1 MHFLYT
7 CYLFSREAPRLPNLK
22 PSHKP
27 AVASRASTRKEHA
40 VLRKSPLALAIG
52 FSLGLCSYASYAES
66 AATSV
71 GSTGNTATELPAMT
85 VTSGREATPTY
96 NPPVASSATKIEA
109 PLRDIPQTVNVVPQS
124 VLRDQGARS
133 MQDAMK
139 AIPGI
144 GLSHGDGQRDQV
156 TIRSFSAISDQ
167 FIDGLRDDALYFR
180 DLSNIEQ
187 VEVVKGP
194 ASVLYGRGSSG
205 GLINRI
211 TKKPGI
217 DRNEV
222 TLQVGSWNQRRGE
235 FDLAHTFN
243 DKTVAFR
250 IAGAVER
257 ADSYRDQQFLNRET
271 LAPSVAIR
279 LGDDTRLLIQGE
291 YLSDRRVTDFGIP
304 AYRGR
309 PVEVA
314 PGTYYGA
321 ANARDVDYSQAD
333 VSAFGFTIAHR
344 FNSEWSVRNAFRA
357 YDYSLDRNNTLV
369 GSVNEAARTVSLNRS
384 NVRRQEDGYFNQTE
398 LTQKATL
405 AGMQHQLLYGIEIGK
420 QNKDQVFSTQNNVAT
435 VSLFNPVLPV
445 LPLRVTAAAS
455 TDNLG
460 IMTVTSGYVQDLAT
474 LSENWKAL
482 VGMRYDRF
490 EQETRERRPG
500 QRDVRRTDSAWSPRA
515 GLVFQPNLSRS
526 YYVSY
531 SKSFQPSAEGFAL
544 TAANSQIAPE
554 ETTNQE
560 VGAKFDFLD
569 GMASATASL
578 FRVERTNIKTTNP
591 ATNTLVPLG
600 VQRTNGVEL
609 SFSGDLTHGWQ
620 IWSGYAWLDAEMVSS
635 VAIDAGQPV
644 QGKRPTLTP
653 KQSANLWMTKAL
665 GQGFGAGAG
674 LNYVG
679 ERFANPGNTVTLPG
693 YTTFDAMG
701 YYRAKGF
708 DVQINLMNLFDRKYI
723 VSAHGSSPNL
733 NMPGA
738 PRSAQLTVRYAF

>member
-1 MHFLYT
+1 M
-7 CYLFSREAPRLPNLK
+7 
-22 PSHKP
+22 
-27 AVASRASTRKEHA
+27 
-40 VLRKSPLALAIG
+40 LRKTPLALAIG
-52 FSLGLCSYASYAES
+52 LSLGLSPYASYAEPAASS
-66 AATSV
+66 A
-71 GSTGNTATELPAMT
+71 GSDGNTATELPAMT
-85 VTSGREATPTY
+85 VTAGREATPTY

-133 MQDAMK
+133 MQDVMR

-235 FDLAHTFN
+235 FDLAQTFG

-250 IAGAVER
+250 ITGAVER
-257 ADSYRDQQFLNRET
+257 ADSYRDQQFLNREA
-271 LAPSVAIR
+271 LAPSAAIK

-309 PVEVA
+309 PVDVA
-314 PGTYYGA
+314 TGTYYGA
-321 ANARDVDYSQAD
+321 ANSRDVDYSQAD
-333 VSAFGFTIAHR
+333 VSAFGFTLDHR

-369 GSVNEAARTVSLNRS
+369 GSVNEAARTASLNRS

-398 LTQKATL
+398 LTQKVTMT
-405 AGMQHQLLYGIEIGK
+405 GMQHQLLYGIEIGK
-420 QNKDQVFSTQNNVAT
+420 QNKDQVFRTRNNVAT

-445 LPLRVTAAAS
+445 LPLTVTTAPS

-460 IMTVTSGYVQDLAT
+460 IMTVTSCYVQDLAT
-474 LSENWKAL
+474 LSEHWKAL
-482 VGMRYDRF
+482 VGIRYDRF
-490 EQETRERRPG
+490 DQETRERRPG
-500 QRDVRRTDSAWSPRA
+500 QRDVERTDSAWSPRA
-515 GLVFQPNLSRS
+515 GLVFQPNLSQS

-544 TAANSQIAPE
+544 AANNAQIAPE

-578 FRVERTNIKTTNP
+578 FRVERTNVKTTNP

-600 VQRTNGVEL
+600 VQRTNGAEL
-609 SFSGDLTHGWQ
+609 SLSGDLTHGWQ

-653 KQSANLWMTKAL
+653 KQSANLWLTKSL
-665 GQGFGAGAG
+665 GQGFGAGGG

-693 YTTFDAMG
+693 YTTFDTMA

-708 DVQINLMNLFDRKYI
+708 DVQLNLMNLFDRKYI
-723 VSAHGSSPNL
+723 ISAHGSSPNL
-733 NMPGA
+733 NLPGA

>member
-1 MHFLYT
+1 M
-7 CYLFSREAPRLPNLK
+7 
-22 PSHKP
+22 
-27 AVASRASTRKEHA
+27 
-40 VLRKSPLALAIG
+40 LRKTPLALAIG
-52 FSLGLCSYASYAES
+52 FSLGLCPYSYAEPAVSS
-66 AATSV
+66 A
-71 GSTGNTATELPAMT
+71 GSSANAATELPAMT
-85 VTSGREATPTY
+85 VTTAREATPTY
-96 NPPVASSATKIEA
+96 NPSVARSATKIEA

-133 MQDAMK
+133 MQDVMK
-139 AIPGI
+139 AIPGV

-243 DKTVAFR
+243 DKNLAIRVT
-250 IAGAVER
+250 GAVER
-257 ADSYRDQQFLNRET
+257 ADGYRDQQFLEREA
-271 LAPSVAIR
+271 LAPSVAIK

-309 PVEVA
+309 PVDVA
-314 PGTYYGA
+314 PGTYFGA
-321 ANARDVDYSQAD
+321 ANAREVDYSQAD
-333 VSAFGFTIAHR
+333 VSAFGFTLDHR
-344 FNSEWSVRNAFRA
+344 FNSEWSFRNAFRA

-369 GSVNEAARTVSLNRS
+369 GSVNEAARTASLNRS

-398 LTQKATL
+398 LTQKVTL

-420 QNKDQVFSTQNNVAT
+420 QNKDQVFRTQNNIAT

-445 LPLRVTAAAS
+445 LPLRVTAAPS
-455 TDNLG
+455 TDNRG

-474 LSENWKAL
+474 LSEHWKAL

-500 QRDVRRTDSAWSPRA
+500 QRDVERTDSAWSPRA
-515 GLVFQPNLSRS
+515 GLVFQPNLSQS

-544 TAANSQIAPE
+544 AANNAQIAPE
-554 ETTNQE
+554 ETTNHE

-600 VQRTNGVEL
+600 VQRTQGAEL
-609 SFSGDLTHGWQ
+609 SFTGDLTHGWQ

-653 KQSANLWMTKAL
+653 KQSANLWLTKAL

-679 ERFANPGNTVTLPG
+679 ERFANPGNTVILPG
-693 YTTFDAMG
+693 YTTVDAMG
-701 YYRAKGF
+701 YYRTNGF
-708 DVQINLMNLFDRKYI
+708 DVQLNVMNLFDRQYI
-723 VSAHGSSPNL
+723 VSGHGSSPNL
-733 NMPGA
+733 NLPGA
-738 PRSAQLTVRYAF
+738 PRSVQLTLRYAF